1 MTGTK
6 LSPTLPNLPSNDKIT
21 QFDGIRNIYLQ
32 YERATNGECSRHAH
46 LKPFLFYISSPP
58 KSFLQEETDPFH
70 KFPRVEPHECVEVTV
85 R

>member
-1 MTGTK
+1 MRVQ
-6 LSPTLPNLPSNDKIT
+6 PVENARDTLIIGL
-21 QFDGIRNIYLQ
+21 
-32 YERATNGECSRHAH
+32 
-46 LKPFLFYISSPP
+46 FLFDISSPP